1 MVTMKCQFICGVI
14 SGPLFILT
22 FIIEGVMRKHYS
34 QLHNPVSLLALGSFG
49 WVQVVNFLITGLLV
63 LVFAN
68 GMWRHYRTSR
78 AMSISASLIAI
89 LAFGIIGAGVF
100 TTDGSSVQYHGL
112 LAQTWHLSDE
122 GILHRFFAGSTF
134 FLLPASSFVMACQF
148 CKWEEKGWAIY
159 SVISG
164 IGALFFFFLLANA
177 IEQSHGSIG
186 YAGLYER
193 ISIVIGLGWLSI
205 LAMKLL
211 RTPADIRTD

>member
-1 MVTMKCQFICGVI
+1 MVTMKCQLICGAV

-22 FIIEGVMRKHYS
+22 FVIEGVMRTHYS

-49 WVQVVNFLITGLLV
+49 WVQVVNFLITGVLV

-68 GMWRHYRTSR
+68 GLWRRYRTSR

-100 TTDGSSVQYHGL
+100 TMDGSGVQYQGIL
-112 LAQTWHLSDE
+112 TQTLHLSPH
-122 GILHRFFAGSTF
+122 GILHRLFAGSTF
-134 FLLPASSFVMACQF
+134 CILPASSFVMACQF
-148 CKWEEKGWAIY
+148 CKWQQKGWAIY

-164 IGALFFFFLLANA
+164 MGALFFFFLLANA
-177 IEQSHGSIG
+177 IDQSHGSIG

-193 ISIVIGLGWLSI
+193 ISIVIGLGWLSV

-211 RTPADIRTD
+211 RTPADTI